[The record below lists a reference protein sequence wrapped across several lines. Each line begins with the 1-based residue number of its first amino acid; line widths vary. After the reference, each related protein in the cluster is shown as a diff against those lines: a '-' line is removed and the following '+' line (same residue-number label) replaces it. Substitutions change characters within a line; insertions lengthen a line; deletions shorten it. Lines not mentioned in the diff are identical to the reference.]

1 MRLSLTGMSRV
12 MPSTLALMA
21 VQRQAAASRSASP
34 PRMLQ
39 HGSAGGLPT
48 SALTRPA
55 TLAHAA
61 SLSAFLGHLP
71 LDGDA
76 GVGVAGV
83 GVGHEL
89 PQALATVKRTRLRAT
104 RRKALD
110 AMDDADEKHS
120 AARRRECLHT
130 YKSARR
136 ASSHW
141 CNWMGMSLERR
152 VARLFIAEDTA

>member
-1 MRLSLTGMSRV
+1 MSRV

-21 VQRQAAASRSASP
+21 VQRQAAASRSARP

-39 HGSAGGLPT
+39 HGSAGGWPT

-71 LDGDA
+71 LVDGEGD
-76 GVGVAGV
+76 GGV
-83 GVGHEL
+83 GVGGVGVGQPP
-89 PQALATVKRTRLRAT
+89 PQAVVVAVERTRMRAT

-110 AMDDADEKHS
+110 AMGTEKKKKQCVLAHS
-120 AARRRECLHT
+120 ATARRILAGATVDGNKLSVCGGYLGIYRG
-130 YKSARR
+130 RI
-136 ASSHW
+136 
-141 CNWMGMSLERR
+141 GSLG
-152 VARLFIAEDTA
+152 